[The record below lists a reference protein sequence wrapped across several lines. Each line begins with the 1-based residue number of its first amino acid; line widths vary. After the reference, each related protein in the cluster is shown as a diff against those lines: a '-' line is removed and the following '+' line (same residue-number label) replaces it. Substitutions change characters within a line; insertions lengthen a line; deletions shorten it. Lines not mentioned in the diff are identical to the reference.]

1 MGVAIGDIIAPYTRK
16 HNLDFFRFKT
26 LVVDGQNI
34 IYQFLSSIRQRDGT
48 PLMDSK
54 GRTTS
59 HLSGILYRNSNI
71 VENDTKLI
79 YVFDGKP
86 IELKHRTLDER
97 STRKRKAEIEW
108 AKAIREGDLAKAKSK
123 ASQTSRVTR
132 EMVEDSKQ
140 LLDALGIPVVQ
151 APREGEA
158 QASYMVQKGVGFA
171 CVSQDYDSLLFG
183 APNLARNIAITGR
196 RKLPYRNEYVEI
208 SPETI
213 ELSEA
218 LEGLGIKREE
228 LVDISILIGTDF
240 NEGVS
245 GYGPKKALTAIKE
258 KKIDLKTGTGIGTG
272 MEKGM
277 EIENC
282 EELRNIF
289 LNPEVTDDF
298 EIEWKEPNTQK
309 VFKILCDE
317 HDFSEE
323 RVKKALEK
331 FKPKKQTRL
340 DLF

>member
-1 MGVAIGDIIAPYTRK
+1 MGVAIGDIIAPYNRK

-34 IYQFLSSIRQRDGT
+34 LYQFLSSIRQRDGT

-54 GRTTS
+54 GRVTS

-108 AKAIREGDLAKAKSK
+108 AKAIKEGDLAKAKSK

-132 EMVEDSKQ
+132 EMIEDSKQ

-213 ELSEA
+213 ELNEV
-218 LEGLGIKREE
+218 LEGLGITREE
-228 LVDISILIGTDF
+228 LVDIGILIGTDF
-240 NEGVS
+240 NGGVS

-258 KKIDLKTGTGIGTG
+258 KKIDLKTET
-272 MEKGM
+272 

-323 RVKKALEK
+323 RVKKALER
-331 FKPKKQTRL
+331 FKQKKQTRL

>member
-108 AKAIREGDLAKAKSK
+108 ARAIREGDLAKAKSK

-132 EMVEDSKQ
+132 EMIEDSKQ

-171 CVSQDYDSLLFG
+171 CASQDYDSLLFG

-213 ELSEA
+213 ELNEV
-218 LEGLGIKREE
+218 LEGLGITREE
-228 LVDISILIGTDF
+228 LVDIGILIGTDF

-258 KKIDLKTGTGIGTG
+258 KKIDLKTET
-272 MEKGM
+272 